1 MTAILGA
8 LMPKSFFKVSDNVV
22 ILPTRKGTSIWAS
35 AFSKGRSSVAKAMR
49 IMSFT
54 IIRNGAESLKCEKR

>member
-8 LMPKSFFKVSDNVV
+8 LMPKSVFKAADKVA
-22 ILPTRKGTSIWAS
+22 ILVTSMRSSIWAS
-35 AFSKGRSSVAKAMR
+35 AASKGMSSVANAMR

-54 IIRNGAESLKCEKR
+54 ITRNGAASL